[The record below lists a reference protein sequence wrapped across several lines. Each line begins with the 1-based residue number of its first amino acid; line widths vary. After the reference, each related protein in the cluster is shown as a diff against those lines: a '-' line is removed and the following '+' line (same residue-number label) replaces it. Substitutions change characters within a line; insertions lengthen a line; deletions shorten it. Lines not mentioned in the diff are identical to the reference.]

1 MTKMKLIILFLLSAV
16 LLCGT
21 TAFADQEL
29 IVSAAASLTDVLKEI
44 GARYEAQSQ
53 QKVRFNFASSNT
65 LARQID
71 EGAPVDVFI
80 SANLSLMQE
89 LEKKGRIEPDSK
101 KNLLANQLVAIAP
114 VNSCL
119 K

>member
-1 MTKMKLIILFLLSAV
+1 MMSRLFLRARRAV
-16 LLCGT
+16 LAVVLAMTLGCAEAWAG
-21 TAFADQEL
+21 EL
-29 IVSAAASLTDVLKEI
+29 LVSAAASLTDVLKEI

-89 LEKKGRIEPDSK
+89 LEKKRTYRTR
-101 KNLLANQLVAIAP
+101 Q
-114 VNSCL
+114 
-119 K
+119 